1 MFGFATGRYLYC
13 SQCLSQTHYERI
25 SLSRYVECNVYIR
38 VSTLNVSSTD
48 EYIIGQLL
56 SPSLLRF
63 WRTGADRHQLSIDD
77 HDDIEVCVLL
87 LLAHYYWFSR
97 LAVINMD

>member
-1 MFGFATGRYLYC
+1 MNF
-13 SQCLSQTHYERI
+13 
-25 SLSRYVECNVYIR
+25 LSRYVECNVYIR

-48 EYIIGQLL
+48 EHIIGQLL

-77 HDDIEVCVLL
+77 DDDIEVCVLL
-87 LLAHYYWFSR
+87 LLAIIHIIIGFP
-97 LAVINMD
+97 D